1 MNGIEGGGPAAT
13 TALFVSLH
21 NRAWRQD
28 VSRQEPVKPED
39 QP

>member
-13 TALFVSLH
+13 TDLFVSLH

-28 VSRQEPVKPED
+28 VW
-39 QP
+39 